1 MAEVEVRI
9 EHTYDEEW
17 VWDVSRQTYLV
28 SLKHRKPCI
37 ACLMGIKED

>member
-1 MAEVEVRI
+1 MAVEVRI

-17 VWDVSRQTYLV
+17 KWDVPGQTYLV
-28 SLKHRKPCI
+28 SKIHRKPCI

>member
-17 VWDVSRQTYLV
+17 RWDVPSQEYLV
-28 SLKHRKPCI
+28 YLKHRKPCI
-37 ACLMGIKED
+37 ACLMGIEED

>member
-1 MAEVEVRI
+1 MIEVRI

-17 VWDVSRQTYLV
+17 RWDVPSQTYHV
-28 SLKHRKPCI
+28 YLKHQKPCI